1 MHALRN
7 RPTLE
12 ALRHMPMGDVVA
24 LPAEH
29 LALLQSDARE
39 AADAAKR
46 MQAWIESAIALR
58 YQQRAIA
65 ARGMAGKD
73 TGTVR
78 FQDGSVEVTAELPK
92 KVEWNQA
99 RLARLAEE
107 IRTGGENPLDYLEIA
122 FKVPERAYTTWPERI
137 RKAFEPARTVQTG
150 RPTYRLTLLSET
162 AQRDGRAL
170 AGPHPSSEGT
180 N

>member
-1 MHALRN
+1 
-7 RPTLE
+7 
-12 ALRHMPMGDVVA
+12 MGDVVA

-46 MQAWIESAIALR
+46 MQAWIEAAITLR

-78 FQDGSVEVTAELPK
+78 FQDGSVEITAELPK

-99 RLARLAEE
+99 HLARLAEQ
-107 IRTGGENPLDYLEIA
+107 IRAGGENPLDYLEIT
-122 FKVPERAYTTWPERI
+122 FKVPERAYTAWPERI

-150 RPTYRLTLLSET
+150 RPTYRLTILTET
-162 AQRDGRAL
+162 ARRDGELCAPAL
-170 AGPHPSSEGT
+170 DFQAGQ
-180 N
+180 

>member
-1 MHALRN
+1 MHALSN

-78 FQDGSVEVTAELPK
+78 FQDGMVEVTAELPK

-99 RLARLAEE
+99 QLARLAEE
-107 IRTGGENPLDYLEIA
+107 IRAGGENPRDYLEITL
-122 FKVPERAYTTWPERI
+122 KVPERAYAAWPERI
-137 RKAFEPARTVQTG
+137 RSAFEPARTVLTG
-150 RPTYRLTLLSET
+150 RPTYRLTILNET
-162 AQRDGRAL
+162 AQRDGELYAPAL
-170 AGPHPSSEGT
+170 DFLGGQ
-180 N
+180 

>member
-1 MHALRN
+1 MHALPN

-12 ALRHMPMGDVVA
+12 ALRRMQMGDIIA

-65 ARGMAGKD
+65 
-73 TGTVR
+73 
-78 FQDGSVEVTAELPK
+78 
-92 KVEWNQA
+92 
-99 RLARLAEE
+99 E
-107 IRTGGENPLDYLEIA
+107 I
-122 FKVPERAYTTWPERI
+122 
-137 RKAFEPARTVQTG
+137 
-150 RPTYRLTLLSET
+150 
-162 AQRDGRAL
+162 GRA
-170 AGPHPSSEGT
+170 HV
-180 N
+180 

>member
-1 MHALRN
+1 MHALPN

-46 MQAWIESAIALR
+46 MQAWIEAAITLR

-65 ARGMAGKD
+65 VRGMAGKD

-78 FQDGSVEVTAELPK
+78 FQDGSVEITAELPK

-99 RLARLAEE
+99 HLARLAEQ
-107 IRTGGENPLDYLEIA
+107 IRAGGENPLDYLEIT
-122 FKVPERAYTTWPERI
+122 FKVPERAYTAWPERI

-162 AQRDGRAL
+162 ARRDGELCAPAL
-170 AGPHPSSEGT
+170 DFQAGQ
-180 N
+180 

>member
-1 MHALRN
+1 MHALSN

-12 ALRHMPMGDVVA
+12 AIRNMPLGDIVA

-78 FQDGSVEVTAELPK
+78 FQDGSVEVTAELSK
-92 KVEWNQA
+92 KVEWDQA

-107 IRTGGENPLDYLEIA
+107 IRTG
-122 FKVPERAYTTWPERI
+122 
-137 RKAFEPARTVQTG
+137 
-150 RPTYRLTLLSET
+150 
-162 AQRDGRAL
+162 
-170 AGPHPSSEGT
+170 
-180 N
+180 

>member
-1 MHALRN
+1 
-7 RPTLE
+7 
-12 ALRHMPMGDVVA
+12 MGDVVA

-46 MQAWIESAIALR
+46 MQAWIEAAITLR

-65 ARGMAGKD
+65 VRGMAGKD

-78 FQDGSVEVTAELPK
+78 FQDGSVEITAELPK

-99 RLARLAEE
+99 HLARLAEQ
-107 IRTGGENPLDYLEIA
+107 IRAGGENPLDYLEIT
-122 FKVPERAYTTWPERI
+122 FKVPERAYTAWPERI

-162 AQRDGRAL
+162 ARRDGELCAPAL
-170 AGPHPSSEGT
+170 DFQAGQ
-180 N
+180 

>member
-1 MHALRN
+1 MHALPN

-46 MQAWIESAIALR
+46 MQAWIEAAITLR

-78 FQDGSVEVTAELPK
+78 FQDGSVEITAELPK

-99 RLARLAEE
+99 HLARLAEQ
-107 IRTGGENPLDYLEIA
+107 IRAGGENPLDYLEIT
-122 FKVPERAYTTWPERI
+122 FKVPERAYTAWPERI

-150 RPTYRLTLLSET
+150 RPTYRLTILTET
-162 AQRDGRAL
+162 ARRDGELCAPAL
-170 AGPHPSSEGT
+170 DFQAGQ
-180 N
+180 

>member
-78 FQDGSVEVTAELPK
+78 FQDGSVEVTAEVPK

-107 IRTGGENPLDYLEIA
+107 IRAGGENPLDYLEIA
-122 FKVPERAYTTWPERI
+122 FKVPERAYTAWPERI

-162 AQRDGRAL
+162 ARRDGELCAPAL
-170 AGPHPSSEGT
+170 DFQAGQ
-180 N
+180 

>member
-1 MHALRN
+1 MHTLSN

-65 ARGMAGKD
+65 ARGLAGKD

-78 FQDGSVEVTAELPK
+78 FQDGMVEVTAELPK
-92 KVEWNQA
+92 KVEWDQA
-99 RLARLAEE
+99 QLARLAEE
-107 IRTGGENPLDYLEIA
+107 IHAGGDNPRDYLEIT
-122 FKVPERAYTTWPERI
+122 FKVPESAYTAWPERI
-137 RKAFEPARTVQTG
+137 RKAFEPARIVHAG
-150 RPTYRLTLLSET
+150 RATYRLTILNET
-162 AQRDGRAL
+162 AQRDGELSAPIL
-170 AGPHPSSEGT
+170 DMQGGA
-180 N
+180 

>member
-1 MHALRN
+1 MHALPN

-46 MQAWIESAIALR
+46 MQAWIEAAITLR

-65 ARGMAGKD
+65 VRGMAGKD

-78 FQDGSVEVTAELPK
+78 FQDGSVEITAELPK
-92 KVEWNQA
+92 KVEWDQT

-107 IRTGGENPLDYLEIA
+107 IRAGGENPLDYLEIA
-122 FKVPERAYTTWPERI
+122 FNGELCA
-137 RKAFEPARTVQTG
+137 PALDFQ
-150 RPTYRLTLLSET
+150 
-162 AQRDGRAL
+162 
-170 AGPHPSSEGT
+170 AGQ
-180 N
+180 

>member
-1 MHALRN
+1 MHAFPN

-12 ALRHMPMGDVVA
+12 ALRRMQMGDIIA

-78 FQDGSVEVTAELPK
+78 FQDGSVEITAELTK
-92 KVEWNQA
+92 KIDRDQEKLT
-99 RLARLAEE
+99 RL
-107 IRTGGENPLDYLEIA
+107 GDYLEIT
-122 FKVPERAYTTWPERI
+122 FKVPERAYTAWPERT
-137 RKAFEPARTVQTG
+137 RKAFEPARIVHAG
-150 RPTYRLTLLSET
+150 RQTYRLTILTET
-162 AQRDGRAL
+162 ARRDGELCAPAL
-170 AGPHPSSEGT
+170 DFQGGQ
-180 N
+180 

>member
-1 MHALRN
+1 MHALSN

-65 ARGMAGKD
+65 ARGLAGKD

-78 FQDGSVEVTAELPK
+78 FQDGMVEVTAELPK
-92 KVEWNQA
+92 KVEWDQA
-99 RLARLAEE
+99 QLARLAEE
-107 IRTGGENPLDYLEIA
+107 IHAGGDNPRDYLEIT
-122 FKVPERAYTTWPERI
+122 FKVPESAYTAWPERI
-137 RKAFEPARTVQTG
+137 RKVFEPARTVHTS

-162 AQRDGRAL
+162 AQRDARAL
-170 AGPHPSSEGT
+170 AGPHPSSEGS

>member
-1 MHALRN
+1 
-7 RPTLE
+7 
-12 ALRHMPMGDVVA
+12 MGDVVA

-46 MQAWIESAIALR
+46 MQAWIEAAITLR

-65 ARGMAGKD
+65 VRGMAGKD

-78 FQDGSVEVTAELPK
+78 FQDGSVEITAELPK

-99 RLARLAEE
+99 HLARLAEQ
-107 IRTGGENPLDYLEIA
+107 IRAGGENPLDYLEIT
-122 FKVPERAYTTWPERI
+122 FKVPERAYTAWPERI

-162 AQRDGRAL
+162 AQRDARAL
-170 AGPHPSSEGT
+170 AGPHPSCEGS

>member
-1 MHALRN
+1 MIRFN
-7 RPTLE
+7 PFMYCTMGRRSELE
-12 ALRHMPMGDVVA
+12 
-24 LPAEH
+24 
-29 LALLQSDARE
+29 
-39 AADAAKR
+39 
-46 MQAWIESAIALR
+46 
-58 YQQRAIA
+58 
-65 ARGMAGKD
+65 RGMAGKD

-78 FQDGSVEVTAELPK
+78 FQDGSVEVTAELSK
-92 KVEWNQA
+92 KVEWDQA

-122 FKVPERAYTTWPERI
+122 FKVPERAYTAWPERI

-170 AGPHPSSEGT
+170 AGSNPSSEGS

>member
-1 MHALRN
+1 MHTLSN

-65 ARGMAGKD
+65 ARGLAGKD

-78 FQDGSVEVTAELPK
+78 FQDGMVEVTAELPK
-92 KVEWNQA
+92 KVEWDQA
-99 RLARLAEE
+99 QLARLAEE
-107 IRTGGENPLDYLEIA
+107 IHAGGDNPRDYLEIT
-122 FKVPERAYTTWPERI
+122 FKVPESAYTAWPERT
-137 RKAFEPARTVQTG
+137 RKAFEPARIVHAG
-150 RPTYRLTLLSET
+150 RQTYRLTLLSET
-162 AQRDGRAL
+162 ARRDGELCAPAL
-170 AGPHPSSEGT
+170 DFQAGQ
-180 N
+180 